1 MYTQTHTRTHSH
13 LVPSA
18 PWPSASLPHPE
29 TVMAWLQVKP
39 LVASWWHYE
48 LGVLVWS
55 QVTGFGT
62 SLWPWLLPS
71 RPSGSWK
78 WDSPVG
84 EFNGGEKRWRMVGP
98 SGEGRGEGLAP

>member
-1 MYTQTHTRTHSH
+1 
-13 LVPSA
+13 
-18 PWPSASLPHPE
+18 
-29 TVMAWLQVKP
+29 MAWLWVKP
-39 LVASWWHYE
+39 LVASWWHQE
-48 LGVLVWS
+48 LGVLVRS

-62 SLWPWLLPS
+62 SSWPWLLPS

-84 EFNGGEKRWRMVGP
+84 ELTGGEKRWQMVGP